1 MDKPQFRVRVWD
13 WTIRVFHWS
22 LVVLVAAMWWTAEQ
36 GYMAWHKWIG
46 AGLMGLLAYR
56 LVWGLIGPKTAHLLS
71 LVPRPNALLLYVR
84 SLTQLGHKPSFGHSA
99 LGGLAVLALLGLLTA
114 QTISGLFTVD
124 VDGLNS
130 GWFGHLISFDL
141 GRTFADYHELIFDL
155 LLVMI
160 GLHVLAILAY
170 AVLLKLN
177 LIGPMITGRQTRSDE
192 AETSVTASPVRI
204 VCAVVAASLIAVFI
218 VWFGR

>member
-1 MDKPQFRVRVWD
+1 
-13 WTIRVFHWS
+13 
-22 LVVLVAAMWWTAEQ
+22 
-36 GYMAWHKWIG
+36 
-46 AGLMGLLAYR
+46 MGLLAYR
-56 LVWGLIGPKTAHLLS
+56 LVWGLIGPKTAQLLS
-71 LVPRPNALLLYVR
+71 LVPRPEALLSYVQ
-84 SLTQLGHKPSFGHSA
+84 SLTQPGHGPSFGHSA
-99 LGGLAVLALLGLLTA
+99 LGGLAVLALLGLLMA
-114 QTISGLFTVD
+114 QTVSGLFTVD

-141 GRTFADYHELIFDL
+141 GRTFADFHELIFDL
-155 LLVMI
+155 LVIMI

-192 AETSVTASPVRI
+192 AQTSVTASPLRI
-204 VCAVVAASLIAVFI
+204 VFAVSAAGLIAFSI